1 MNGTGNGDGAMEL
14 YSKRRSVVAVKR
26 ETAWRIPDRHE
37 PSVTGSNDH
46 CSESVPILMGARSRG
61 MASFRLSIVKI
72 LGRQGS

>member
-1 MNGTGNGDGAMEL
+1 M
-14 YSKRRSVVAVKR
+14 AVKR
-26 ETAWRIPDRHE
+26 ETAWHIPGRHE